1 MEKDRRVNWRAA
13 GIYILAGVVCVM
25 LSVPLFSHSI
35 VLDEAYSIVFARGSL
50 ADIVRATA
58 ADVHPPLYYFL
69 LWAVRV
75 LFGESIVKYRIVTVF
90 ATYLNLFWLG
100 ASLIRR
106 KWGNGT
112 AVFYILWFGLT
123 YCTFEK
129 SMIIRMYPLGCLL
142 VTAVV
147 IYLFSLYESWRK
159 KDYILSI
166 LLTIAAMYTHYF
178 AVMAVFAAWAVLLAC
193 VCLKKRQY
201 IWRVLGGG
209 ALIALGYLPWM
220 GVVLSQTR
228 KVTEGYWIPSFNWTN
243 WFKAPALLMESS
255 LTGCGYAL
263 YVLVFALLLCACLRR
278 NRDALITALVFACTM
293 LIGALLSV
301 CVAPIWEERY
311 LYVAW
316 GVLALAVALV
326 LGPDCSV
333 FSRISRSAAVLLLCI
348 VGAFSFITMY
358 RGGLNNDMAR
368 EWTEFLEA
376 RVEAGDLIIADD
388 DREHILVYQA
398 YLPDN
403 PVVMLREVVDMDDPE
418 AGRFLED
425 AAERP
430 IWYAVN
436 YVMQVEGVSSMEDV
450 CVRHGLSMQS
460 EGRFAIQ
467 SKDIEVFRI
476 QDIHGE

>member
-1 MEKDRRVNWRAA
+1 MEKDGRAKWSVF
-13 GIYILAGVVCVM
+13 GIYILATAVC
-25 LSVPLFSHSI
+25 LAFSVPVFSHSI
-35 VLDEAYSIVFARGSL
+35 VLDEAYSIVFARGNL

-69 LWAVRV
+69 LWFVRV
-75 LFGESIVKYRIVTVF
+75 LFGESIVKYRIIT
-90 ATYLNLFWLG
+90 ALAAYLNLFWLG
-100 ASLIRR
+100 ATLIRR
-106 KWGNGT
+106 KWGDGT

-147 IYLFSLYESWRK
+147 IYLFSLYENWQK

-178 AVMAVFAAWAVLLAC
+178 AVMAVFAAWVILFAAVY
-193 VCLKKRQY
+193 LKKRQRV
-201 IWRVLGGG
+201 WQVLGGG
-209 ALIALGYLPWM
+209 VLIALGYLPWM

-228 KVTEGYWIPSFNWTN
+228 KVTEGYWIPSFNWGN

-263 YVLVFALLLCACLRR
+263 HVLVFALLFMACLRR
-278 NRDALITALVFACTM
+278 NRDALIAGLVFACTM

-316 GVLALAVALV
+316 GVLALAMALV
-326 LGPDCSV
+326 LGQRSSA
-333 FSRISRSAAVLLLCI
+333 FSWVSQGLAVLLFSV
-348 VGAFSFITMY
+348 VGAFSFGTMY
-358 RGGLNNDMAR
+358 QSGLNTDTAR
-368 EWTEFLEA
+368 EWTEFLEVY
-376 RVEAGDLIIADD
+376 VEAGDLIIADD

-403 PVVMLREVVDMDDPE
+403 QVVLLREVADMDDSK
-418 AGRFLED
+418 AALLFAD

-430 IWYAVN
+430 VWYAVN
-436 YVMQVEGVSSMEDV
+436 YVMQAEGVSVMEDV
-450 CVRHGLSMQS
+450 CERYGLSMQS
-460 EGRFAIQ
+460 AGRFTIQ
-467 SKDIEVFRI
+467 AKDIEVFRV
-476 QDIHGE
+476 QGK

>member
-1 MEKDRRVNWRAA
+1 MEKGGRAKWSIF
-13 GIYILAGVVCVM
+13 GIYILAGAVC
-25 LSVPLFSHSI
+25 LAFSVPLFSHSI

-50 ADIVRATA
+50 TDIVRATA

-69 LWAVRV
+69 LWFVRV
-75 LFGESIVKYRIVTVF
+75 LFGESIIKYRLIT
-90 ATYLNLFWLG
+90 ALASYLNLFWLG
-100 ASLIRR
+100 ATLIRR
-106 KWGNGT
+106 KWGNGV

-147 IYLFSLYESWRK
+147 IYLFSLYENWQK

-178 AVMAVFAAWAVLLAC
+178 AVMAVFAAWMILLAA
-193 VCLKKRQY
+193 VCLKKRQRV
-201 IWRVLGGG
+201 WQVLGGG

-228 KVTEGYWIPSFNWTN
+228 KVTEGYWIPSFNWSN

-255 LTGCGYAL
+255 LAGCGYAL
-263 YVLVFALLLCACLRR
+263 YVLVFALLFIACLRK
-278 NRDALITALVFACTM
+278 NRDALITSLVFACTM
-293 LIGALLSV
+293 LIGAILSV

-316 GVLALAVALV
+316 GVLALAMALV
-326 LGPDCSV
+326 LGQRCSALSWISQGAAALLLGVVGV
-333 FSRISRSAAVLLLCI
+333 FS
-348 VGAFSFITMY
+348 FSTMY
-358 RGGLNNDMAR
+358 HGGLNTDTAR
-368 EWTEFLEA
+368 EWTEFLETN
-376 RVEAGDLIIADD
+376 VEAGDLIIADD

-403 PVVMLREVVDMDDPE
+403 QVVLLRDVTRMEDTEVKTLF
-418 AGRFLED
+418 AGASGRSV
-425 AAERP
+425 
-430 IWYAVN
+430 WYAVN
-436 YVMQVEGVSSMEDV
+436 YVMQAEGVSVMEDV
-450 CVRHGLSMQS
+450 CGQYGLDMQS
-460 EGRFAIQ
+460 AGRFTIQ
-467 SKDIEVFRI
+467 AKDIEIFRI
-476 QDIHGE
+476 QGK

>member
-1 MEKDRRVNWRAA
+1 MLKGGKAKWSVF
-13 GIYILAGVVCVM
+13 GIYILAGAVCLA

-35 VLDEAYSIVFARGSL
+35 MLDESYSIVFARGSL
-50 ADIVRATA
+50 AGIVRATA

-69 LWAVRV
+69 LWFVRV
-75 LFGESIVKYRIVTVF
+75 LFGESIVKYRIVT
-90 ATYLNLFWLG
+90 ALASYLNLLWLG
-100 ASLIRR
+100 ATLIRR
-106 KWGNGT
+106 KWGNGV

-147 IYLFSLYESWRK
+147 IYLFSLYENWQK

-166 LLTIAAMYTHYF
+166 LFTIAAMYTHYF
-178 AVMAVFAAWAVLLAC
+178 AVMAVFAAWLVLFAA
-193 VCLKKRQY
+193 VCLKKRQRV
-201 IWRVLGGG
+201 WQVLGGG

-228 KVTEGYWIPSFNWTN
+228 KVTEGYWIPSFNWSN

-255 LTGCGYAL
+255 LAGCGYAL
-263 YVLVFALLLCACLRR
+263 YVLVFAILLMACLRR
-278 NRDALITALVFACTM
+278 NRDAIIAGLVFAGTM

-316 GVLALAVALV
+316 GVLALAMALTLGSRSSAFSPYAQGAAALLLV
-326 LGPDCSV
+326 LVGV
-333 FSRISRSAAVLLLCI
+333 FS
-348 VGAFSFITMY
+348 FDTMY
-358 RGGLNNDMAR
+358 HGGLNTDTAR

-376 RVEAGDLIIADD
+376 HVEAGDLVIADD

-403 PVVMLREVVDMDDPE
+403 PVVLLRNITEMSDS
-418 AGRFLED
+418 D
-425 AAERP
+425 AAQLFADAAQRP
-430 IWYAVN
+430 VWYAVN
-436 YVMQVEGVSSMEDV
+436 YVMQAEGVSVMEDV
-450 CVRHGLSMQS
+450 CARYGLSMQS
-460 EGRFAIQ
+460 EGRFTIQ
-467 SKDIEVFRI
+467 AKDIEIFRLQSI
-476 QDIHGE
+476 QDR